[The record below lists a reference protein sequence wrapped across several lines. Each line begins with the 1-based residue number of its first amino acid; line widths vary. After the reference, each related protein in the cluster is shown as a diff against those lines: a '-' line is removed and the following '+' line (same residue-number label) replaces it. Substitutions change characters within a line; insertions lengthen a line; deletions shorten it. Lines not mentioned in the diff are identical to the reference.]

1 MWRTIQDGC
10 EQRHHQ
16 TLASTI
22 ITTEKLWHQR
32 YGHINHHD
40 LVLLK
45 NKSMVE
51 GLHVIKN
58 EHLKCSAC
66 ALGKQHRNEFLVHQ
80 EKRQTGLLELIH
92 TELCGPMQTRSLGGA
107 S

>member
-1 MWRTIQDGC
+1 MWRIVQAGC
-10 EQRHHQ
+10 EKRWLLGTCIHRHHHRG
-16 TLASTI
+16 TFAP
-22 ITTEKLWHQR
+22 KVF
-32 YGHINHHD
+32 HINHHD

-66 ALGKQHRNEFLVHQ
+66 ALGKQHRNEFPAHH
-80 EKRQTGLLELIH
+80 E
-92 TELCGPMQTRSLGGA
+92 
-107 S
+107 